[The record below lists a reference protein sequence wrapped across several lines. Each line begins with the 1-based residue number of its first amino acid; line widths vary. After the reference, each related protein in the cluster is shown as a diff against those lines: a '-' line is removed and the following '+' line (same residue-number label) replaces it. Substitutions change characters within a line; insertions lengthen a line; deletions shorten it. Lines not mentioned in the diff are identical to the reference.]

1 MIETIGSWIR
11 FRPYTL
17 QNISRKKLKS
27 ILLDTFSILK
37 YSEFLS
43 FALLE
48 IWLIASSCQKNVNID
63 KENNENNYDDN
74 SNILNTEEDIFKE
87 NREKNNDNES
97 GSHEFS
103 TVTKCAM
110 ENLEK
115 EDINNFSDN
124 ALTLLDLYVEKFQ
137 KKAPIIST
145 KKSKKS
151 GTSIYNKNDE
161 NYLELIQADLLARKS
176 YFLLLFSFDENR
188 KNIFE
193 NLAQEL
199 KEYLT
204 DYIED

>member
-27 ILLDTFSILK
+27 ILLDAFSILK

-48 IWLIASSCQKNVNID
+48 IWLIASSCQKNENID

-74 SNILNTEEDIFKE
+74 SNISNTEENIFME
-87 NREKNNDNES
+87 NREKNNDNKS

-103 TVTKCAM
+103 TITKCAM

-115 EDINNFSDN
+115 EDFNNFSDN

-151 GTSIYNKNDE
+151 GISINSKNDE

>member
-48 IWLIASSCQKNVNID
+48 IWLIASSCQKNENID
-63 KENNENNYDDN
+63 KENNGNNFNDN
-74 SNILNTEEDIFKE
+74 SNEVRNEENIFTKIGE
-87 NREKNNDNES
+87 NDNKKDTDD
-97 GSHEFS
+97 EFS

-115 EDINNFSDN
+115 EDYNNFSDN